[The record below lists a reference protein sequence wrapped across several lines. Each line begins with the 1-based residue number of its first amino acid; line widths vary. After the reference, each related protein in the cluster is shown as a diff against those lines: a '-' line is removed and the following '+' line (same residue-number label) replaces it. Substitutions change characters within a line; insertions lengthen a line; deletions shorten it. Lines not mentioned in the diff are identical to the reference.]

1 MRIRLVITAVTE
13 DNSRECDFIGGNIQV
28 GTDLIRVL
36 YIFVGDTIVSTPQDA
51 RQHQQMRKQANM
63 KTRRPPK
70 HARKV
75 YKKTGPSH
83 PAGCLSRFAY
93 ERNARLC
100 RYTSSSY
107 LAYFSAYAE

>member
-1 MRIRLVITAVTE
+1 MIVKIPSTADAGAAMRIHLVIAAIIE
-13 DNSRECDFIGGNIQV
+13 DNSRERDFIVGNIRV
-28 GTDLIRVL
+28 GTGLIRVL

-75 YKKTGPSH
+75 YKK
-83 PAGCLSRFAY
+83 PAQATLQGA
-93 ERNARLC
+93 
-100 RYTSSSY
+100 
-107 LAYFSAYAE
+107 